1 MKLYFLSLALLQDA
15 LLTVGPIS
23 VAIDVESDFQ
33 FYKSG
38 FFETKACSDTE
49 LDHAV
54 TAIGFG
60 KTTDGRKYY
69 IIKNSWGTSWG
80 EDGYIYYS
88 ADIPNMC
95 GIAQDACYA
104 T

>member
-1 MKLYFLSLALLQDA
+1 M
-15 LLTVGPIS
+15 GPIS
-23 VAIDVESDFQ
+23 VAIDAEDDFQ

-38 FFETKACSDTE
+38 IFSSESCSNTQ

-54 TAIGFG
+54 TAVGIGM
-60 KTTDGRKYY
+60 TSDGRKYY